1 MGKPNRFIGYC
12 INYIHCSP
20 REVKHFS
27 TWRNRKQ
34 CRASDDISLVAA
46 SEKETAQTDH
56 KLCAENNFCRE
67 FVIGV
72 VRSERHLFIDEKS
85 YKIYC

>member
-1 MGKPNRFIGYC
+1 MGKPSRFIGYC

-56 KLCAENNFCRE
+56 KRCAQNLRIA

-85 YKIYC
+85 YKIFC